1 MTTTLIVPLF
11 GVSSGNMQRLIKV
24 EERDGT
30 YLLVE
35 EGSLEFATDS
45 LLELSLIKA
54 VRDPVTLLC
63 GACG

>member
-1 MTTTLIVPLF
+1 MTTTLVVPLL
-11 GVSSGNMQRLIKV
+11 GVGSGNIERLITV

-45 LLELSLIKA
+45 LLELSLRKA
-54 VRDPVTLLC
+54 VRDPVTL
-63 GACG
+63 